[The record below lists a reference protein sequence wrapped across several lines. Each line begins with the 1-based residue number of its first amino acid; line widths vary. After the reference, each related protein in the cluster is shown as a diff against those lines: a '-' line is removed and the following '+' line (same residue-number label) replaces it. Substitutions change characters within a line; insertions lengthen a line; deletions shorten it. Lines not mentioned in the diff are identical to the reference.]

1 MVTGIDLAV
10 DQRGQLWSSAVDYDA
25 PARPAVTEHPLGRGL
40 DLAVAIAVAT
50 DPTDDVRE
58 FVEAHALPIDRLL
71 VLRPAAGAKDNA
83 VPTAAANALAVGI
96 RDTVRR
102 ASKGSPVIHLFL
114 AGPMGLALLLETDPC
129 NPGTPT
135 VVYEDTR
142 DPRTYEAAFTV
153 DA

>member
-25 PARPAVTEHPLGRGL
+25 PAHPAVTEHPLGRGP
-40 DLAVAIAVAT
+40 DLAVAIAVAA

-58 FVEAHALPIDRLL
+58 FLEAHTLPIDRLL

-83 VPTAAANALAVGI
+83 VPTAAAANALAVGI

-114 AGPMGLALLLETDPC
+114 AGPMGLAMLLGHRW
-129 NPGTPT
+129 NRVRPT

-142 DPRTYEAAFTV
+142 GPQAYEAEFRV